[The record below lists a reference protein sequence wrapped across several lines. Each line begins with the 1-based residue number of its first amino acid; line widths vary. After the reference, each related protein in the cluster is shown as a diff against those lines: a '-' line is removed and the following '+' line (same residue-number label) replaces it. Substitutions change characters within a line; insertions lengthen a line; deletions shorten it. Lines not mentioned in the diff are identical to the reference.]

1 MQETAEAAKPNKKDS
16 TKTIQKTR
24 PEKIRVELNVEKW
37 PAIWRP
43 ASSNKS
49 PSLRTLE
56 RGIALP
62 DGTRGTA
69 KLEVGFTHLGT
80 ITTEDQKMFYA
91 LIRHWEENGKPAD
104 RPVYF
109 SDRVIARLLKK
120 RGWGTN
126 VITAITA
133 SLRRLRTTPLR
144 WIKSYH
150 RQESPD
156 REMEEETLFNFLDTL
171 KIVTRKEHGHVTNQ
185 QGYFQF
191 DREILSNLL
200 HQYTKPL
207 LDEEFFRLQTEIGQL
222 LYTHVDLILAT
233 KDERGRMRTFYERK
247 TRDLFYDLGLLQENS
262 SYKYPSN
269 RKQALL
275 RPVAELQGC
284 RLSTGVLKSIVIEK
298 TSDGKD
304 YKVVFQKGR
313 VQDEVALAQAE
324 SPPAKPEPEAR
335 AAVVVNHY
343 AKPENPTLRQ
353 AQELISH
360 FYKIFHSVDNHQPQ
374 TREMTHAMSLIS
386 QHGLVQ
392 AKQIVDFAHT
402 ESAKTDY
409 FIQHFGGILSYASRA
424 VASLERSKAAAMR
437 KHDHVESHSQIG
449 IAEASPQKFPRGE
462 RRFLLLSQP
471 EQHGRLEQVRA
482 ELLAK
487 NSFLARWKGGSAL
500 HQEMIRAR
508 AVRKLDQ
515 ECMEL
520 VLVDGRTDPEALRR
534 KLGLQNLAV

>member
-1 MQETAEAAKPNKKDS
+1 
-16 TKTIQKTR
+16 
-24 PEKIRVELNVEKW
+24 
-37 PAIWRP
+37 
-43 ASSNKS
+43 
-49 PSLRTLE
+49 LE

-200 HQYTKPL
+200 NQYTKPL

-247 TRDLFYDLGLLQENS
+247 TRDLFYDLGLLQENP

-275 RPVAELQGC
+275 RPIAELQGF

-313 VQDEVALAQAE
+313 VQDEAE
-324 SPPAKPEPEAR
+324 LVGADSPRGKSEPEAP

-343 AKPENPTLRQ
+343 AKSGDPVLRQ
-353 AQELISH
+353 AEELVQY
-360 FYKIFHSVDNHQPQ
+360 FYKLFHGVDYHQPQ
-374 TREMTHAMSLIS
+374 AREMAHALSLIS
-386 QHGLVQ
+386 RHGLVQ
-392 AKQIVDFAHT
+392 AKQIVDFAHS

-409 FIQHFGGILSYASRA
+409 FIQHFGGVLSYASRA
-424 VASLERSKAAAMR
+424 IAALERSKAAI
-437 KHDHVESHSQIG
+437 KHPRDRAESPTA
-449 IAEASPQKFPRGE
+449 IAVASGAQQKWIRGE
-462 RRFLLLSQP
+462 RRFLLLGRV
-471 EQHGRLEQVRA
+471 EQDARLEEARV
-482 ELLAK
+482 EMVAK
-487 NSFLARWKGGSAL
+487 NDFLARWKGSNAIQQATL
-500 HQEMIRAR
+500 RAR
-508 AVRKLDQ
+508 AIRKLDN

-520 VLVDGRTDPEALRR
+520 VPLDGRTDPEALRR